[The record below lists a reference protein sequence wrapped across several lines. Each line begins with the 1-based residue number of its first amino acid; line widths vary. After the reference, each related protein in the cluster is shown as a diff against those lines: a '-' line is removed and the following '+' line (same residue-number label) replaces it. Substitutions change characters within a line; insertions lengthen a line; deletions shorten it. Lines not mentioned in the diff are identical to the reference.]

1 MPGYGP
7 KCNREIEYL
16 GLGTVPIYTN
26 GCSLDFYN
34 PMEEGVH
41 YLKASSPEE
50 VKDMVDNITEN
61 GWKNLSNNG
70 RGWYDTNCSRKGSF
84 DITQRIL
91 EGFMHE

>member
-1 MPGYGP
+1 MPDTP
-7 KCNREIEYL
+7 TAEEINVHFSAMDDSVNLINR
-16 GLGTVPIYTN
+16 TVADDTEA
-26 GCSLDFYN
+26 L
-34 PMEEGVH
+34 ET
-41 YLKASSPEE
+41 LTAEE